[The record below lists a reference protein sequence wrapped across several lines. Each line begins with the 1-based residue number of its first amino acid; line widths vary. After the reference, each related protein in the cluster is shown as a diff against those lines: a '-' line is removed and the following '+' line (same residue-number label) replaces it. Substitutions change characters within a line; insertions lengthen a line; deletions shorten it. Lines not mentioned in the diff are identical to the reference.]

1 VPVFAGPARSR
12 VHRPRAELLI
22 TSVVEKRLGS
32 LPASAQFLR
41 RLDVA
46 GIIDELCP
54 MRAEVAHIS
63 HGQVIEALIANRLS
77 SPMPMFKVNQWAQ
90 QWAVEEVFGI
100 APDFLNDDRI
110 GRALDA
116 IAPHLAQINGGVGA
130 RAIADFG
137 IDTTRWHWDMT
148 SISLHG
154 AYEDPDTGYPMV
166 RFGHPKDRRTDLK
179 QIQTGL
185 AVTADGG
192 IPLLHR
198 AISGGAG
205 EVSQVVDTMHALQHL
220 AERPGFLLLGD
231 SKLLSY
237 DNVAAM
243 NTAGV
248 RFVAPAAAASV
259 GPALYAA
266 QDLDAATVAEYCADR
281 DQGKPAEQRG
291 SYRVVEDDAFVWKG
305 RRKSDPPQVLRR
317 VLVHSSAN
325 AAGQKAARDRKL
337 AKAREDLERLQR
349 GLGSHH
355 YRDQAKVDA
364 RLAAI
369 TRARRVGAY
378 LQATTGTAPDGT
390 PTLTWSFAQAAIDAE
405 ADVDG
410 WYALLTNLPADQAD
424 PAQVLLH
431 YKGQPVI
438 ERRYGEFKGP
448 LAVAPMFL
456 RSNKRIA
463 ALITVICLALLV
475 FCLIERQVRQ
485 ALGSQRTM
493 RGFYLEPRAVR
504 PTGELILTALAEL
517 RIRPGTATTPPVV
530 VISAGIQAKLLELVD
545 VDPTR
550 PRWLDTRFPTCESR
564 D

>member
-1 VPVFAGPARSR
+1 M
-12 VHRPRAELLI
+12 
-22 TSVVEKRLGS
+22 VEKRLGS

-46 GIIDELCP
+46 GIIDGLCP
-54 MRAEVAHIS
+54 MRTEVAHIS

-77 SPMPMFKVNQWAQ
+77 SPMPMFRVNQWAG

-100 APDFLNDDRI
+100 TPDFLNDDRI

-116 IAPHLAQINGGVGA
+116 IAPHLARINGSVGA
-130 RAIADFG
+130 RAIAEFG

-192 IPLLHR
+192 IPVLHR

-205 EVSQVVDTMHALQHL
+205 EVSQVVDTMHALRQL
-220 AERPGFLLLGD
+220 AERPDFLLLGD

-243 NTAGV
+243 NAAGV
-248 RFVAPAAAASV
+248 CFVAPAAAASV
-259 GPALYAA
+259 DPAVYTA
-266 QDLDAATVAEYCADR
+266 QDLPGATAVDYAAERDA
-281 DQGKPAEQRG
+281 GKSPGQRG
-291 SYRVVEDDAFVWKG
+291 SYRVVEDEPFVWKG
-305 RRKSDPPQVLRR
+305 RRKSDPPQQLRR
-317 VLVHSSAN
+317 ILVHSSAN
-325 AAGQKAARDRKL
+325 AAGQKAARERKL

-349 GLGSHH
+349 GLGGHH
-355 YRDQAKVDA
+355 YPDQAKADA

-369 TRARRVGAY
+369 ARTRRVGAY
-378 LQATTGTAPDGT
+378 LRAATGTTPDGK
-390 PTLTWSFAQAAIDAE
+390 PTLTWSFDQAAIDAE
-405 ADVDG
+405 AAVDG
-410 WYALLTNLPADQAD
+410 WYALLTNLPANQAD
-424 PAQVLLH
+424 PARILLH

-485 ALGSQRTM
+485 ALGPQRTM

-517 RIRPGTATTPPVV
+517 RIRPGTATSPPVV
-530 VISAGIQAKLLELVD
+530 VISAGIQAQLLELLD

-550 PRWLDTRFPTCESR
+550 PRWLDTRFPTCERR

>member
-1 VPVFAGPARSR
+1 V
-12 VHRPRAELLI
+12 
-22 TSVVEKRLGS
+22 
-32 LPASAQFLR
+32 SAQFLR
-41 RLDVA
+41 CLDVA
-46 GIIDELCP
+46 GIIDGLCP
-54 MRAEVAHIS
+54 MRTDIARIS

-77 SPMPMFKVNQWAQ
+77 SPTAMFRVDRWAG

-100 APDFLNDDRI
+100 TPDCLNDDRI

-130 RAIADFG
+130 KAITEFG
-137 IDTTRWHWDMT
+137 IDTARWHWDMT

-192 IPLLHR
+192 IPVLHR

-205 EVSQVVDTMHALQHL
+205 EVSQVVDTMHALQQL
-220 AERPGFLLLGD
+220 AERPDFLLLGD

-259 GPALYAA
+259 DPAVYAA
-266 QDLDAATVAEYCADR
+266 QDLAAAALVEYTAERDA
-281 DQGKPAEQRG
+281 GKSAEQRG
-291 SYRVVEDDAFVWKG
+291 SYRVVQDGPFVWKG
-305 RRKSDPPQVLRR
+305 RRKTDQPQELRR
-317 VLVHSSAN
+317 ILVHSSAN

-337 AKAREDLERLQR
+337 QRAREDLERLQR

-355 YRDQAKVDA
+355 YPDQAKTDA

-369 TRARRVGAY
+369 ARTRRVGAY
-378 LQATTGTAPDGT
+378 LQATTGTGPNGK
-390 PTLTWSFAQAAIDAE
+390 PTLDWSFNQSAIDAE
-405 ADVDG
+405 AAVDG

-424 PAQVLLH
+424 PARVLLH

-463 ALITVICLALLV
+463 ALITVICLALLI
-475 FCLIERQVRQ
+475 FCLIERQVRR
-485 ALGSQRTM
+485 AIGPQRTM

-504 PTGELILTALAEL
+504 PTGELILTALSEL
-517 RIRPGTATTPPVV
+517 RIRPGTATSPPVV
-530 VISAGIQAKLLELVD
+530 LISEGIHAQLLDLLD

-550 PRWLDTRFPTCESR
+550 PRWPDTRIPTCER
-564 D
+564 QD

>member
-1 VPVFAGPARSR
+1 
-12 VHRPRAELLI
+12 
-22 TSVVEKRLGS
+22 
-32 LPASAQFLR
+32 
-41 RLDVA
+41 
-46 GIIDELCP
+46 
-54 MRAEVAHIS
+54 
-63 HGQVIEALIANRLS
+63 
-77 SPMPMFKVNQWAQ
+77 
-90 QWAVEEVFGI
+90 
-100 APDFLNDDRI
+100 
-110 GRALDA
+110 RALDA
-116 IAPHLAQINGGVGA
+116 IAPQLAQISGSVGA
-130 RAIADFG
+130 KAIAEFG

-192 IPLLHR
+192 IPVLHR

-205 EVSQVVDTMHALQHL
+205 EVSQVVDTMHALQQL
-220 AERPGFLLLGD
+220 AQRPDFLLLGD

-259 GPALYAA
+259 DPALYAA
-266 QDLDAATVAEYCADR
+266 QDLTAAVVVEYCAER
-281 DQGKPAEQRG
+281 DQDKPADQRG
-291 SYRVVEDDAFVWKG
+291 SYRVVEADAFVWKG
-305 RRKSDPPQVLRR
+305 RRKSDPPQELRR
-317 VLVHSSAN
+317 ILVHSSAN

-355 YRDQAKVDA
+355 YPDQATVDA
-364 RLAAI
+364 RLTAI
-369 TRARRVGAY
+369 ARARRVGAY
-378 LQATTGTAPDGT
+378 LHATTGTGPDGK
-390 PTLTWSFAQAAIDAE
+390 PALAWSFDQKVIDTEAA
-405 ADVDG
+405 VDG
-410 WYALLTNLPADQAD
+410 WYALLTNLPADQAT

-463 ALITVICLALLV
+463 ALITVICLALLI
-475 FCLIERQVRQ
+475 FCLIERQIRQ
-485 ALGSQRTM
+485 ALGPQRTM
-493 RGFYLEPRAVR
+493 RGFYLEPRAAR
-504 PTGELILTALAEL
+504 PTGELILTALSEL
-517 RIRPGTATTPPVV
+517 RIRPGTATSPPTVL
-530 VISAGIQAKLLELVD
+530 ITEGIQAQLLDLLD

-550 PRWLDTRFPTCESR
+550 PRWLDTRFPTCER
-564 D
+564 RA